1 MPITDPI
8 RNESAL
14 TEGDTTERLQGI
26 GHRVT
31 ATRRAVLEA
40 MSASPRPFTIEE
52 ICDAAPGVGRA
63 TVFRTV
69 KLLQESDVL
78 CRLVLEDGG
87 IRYQLSRSA
96 HHHHLVCSNCGS
108 VQEFSEAQLDGLIER
123 AAEANGFKLE
133 GHSLELYGRCQACQ
147 APVRP

>member
-1 MPITDPI
+1 MATESLRKSRAASEGNTTD
-8 RNESAL
+8 
-14 TEGDTTERLQGI
+14 RLQGI

-69 KLLQESDVL
+69 KLLQESEVL
-78 CRLVLEDGG
+78 CRVVLEDGG
-87 IRYQLSRSA
+87 IRYQLARSE
-96 HHHHLVCSNCGS
+96 HHHHLVCSNCGG
-108 VQEFSEAQLDGLIER
+108 VQEFSEPELDSLIER
-123 AAEANGFKLE
+123 SAGANGFQLE
-133 GHSLELYGRCQACQ
+133 GHSLELYGMCAACNV
-147 APVRP
+147 AARR